1 MVSFI
6 VETIDKASIDIVMT
20 SLSGICGIGRYI
32 CEIIGCCVCVPGYIC
47 FGWGWNCSLT

>member
-6 VETIDKASIDIVMT
+6 VETIDKASIDVVMT

-32 CEIIGCCVCVPGYIC
+32 CEIIGCCVCVLGCIC
-47 FGWGWNCSLT
+47 F